1 MLGADSFSKPKKPNS
16 TSRSNLKEDTNNQSR
31 TEISDT
37 EPITSQLKGVV
48 QANRQQS
55 KQTNSGKTIN
65 QGAPD
70 VKDHIAKDYNGEIR
84 KIPKEPF
91 RINLEVIMK
100 GKMPVKSSLGS
111 KIEDASI
118 KKTERTADFN
128 AIKKNETNEDGDN
141 FVLGDSLLEE
151 IDKAVGANI
160 DNQLNKIFGE
170 EDAPNDFEL
179 QPLKFQNSSE
189 SQKNIHQAIQ
199 RKPTN
204 FAMAGRRENKHLE
217 EEEKY
222 LDAQEAVPQIPI
234 SSIDLKKYDERTD
247 YPRVLFIPL
256 NGLFNIF
263 AGNMS
268 NSYRFGRNNYTNHP
282 NFLMLPTLVVSRNH
296 MEIFTIDGQV
306 HGD

>member
-1 MLGADSFSKPKKPNS
+1 LLRADSFSKPKKPNS
-16 TSRSNLKEDTNNQSR
+16 TSRSNLKEETNNQLR

-37 EPITSQLKGVV
+37 EPITSQLKDDV

-55 KQTNSGKTIN
+55 KQTNSGKIIN
-65 QGAPD
+65 QSAPD
-70 VKDHIAKDYNGEIR
+70 VKDQIAKDFNGEIR

-100 GKMPVKSSLGS
+100 GKMPIKSSLRS

-118 KKTERTADFN
+118 KKTERTADLN

-141 FVLGDSLLEE
+141 LVLGDSLLEE

-160 DNQLNKIFGE
+160 DNQLKKISGE
-170 EDAPNDFEL
+170 EDAPDDFEL
-179 QPLKFQNSSE
+179 QPLKFQNSFE
-189 SQKNIHQAIQ
+189 SQNIHQAIQ

-204 FAMAGRRENKHLE
+204 FAMAGRQHLE
-217 EEEKY
+217 EEGNY
-222 LDAQEAVPQIPI
+222 LEIPI

-247 YPRVLFIPL
+247 YLKVLFIPL

-268 NSYRFGRNNYTNHP
+268 SSYRFGRNNYTNHP
-282 NFLMLPTLVVSRNH
+282 NFLMLPSLVVSRNH